1 MAVDEN
7 ALGRQAFVEIE
18 PAAHYLGSAHTMANY
33 QTAFYEARLSDSE
46 SFEQWADKGEMDMAV
61 RANGLMKDM
70 LAAYTAPPLDPAIDE
85 ELQAYIAQRKEA
97 MPDAWY

>member
-1 MAVDEN
+1 
-7 ALGRQAFVEIE
+7 
-18 PAAHYLGSAHTMANY
+18 
-33 QTAFYEARLSDSE
+33 
-46 SFEQWADKGEMDMAV
+46 MDMAV

-97 MPDAWY
+97 MPDARY